1 MRRIGDLVG
10 IDADQ
15 PGRNADLATIQS
27 LGIPGFAGAIEDFAQ
42 QGRCKA
48 SEGAAAADLHFE
60 KQRLALV
67 YRHAAPISDG
77 LPPPFSREAALVER
91 MAGLVQRAH

>member
-1 MRRIGDLVG
+1 M
-10 IDADQ
+10 
-15 PGRNADLATIQS
+15 QS
-27 LGIPGFAGAIEDFAQ
+27 LGIPGVADAAENVPQ
-42 QGRCKA
+42 QGRREAGK
-48 SEGAAAADLHFE
+48 SAAAAELHFE